1 MLIRMGRTTG
11 MDVCV
16 VVCRGKHFFATVKDL
31 MTFLLSSFEVSVCV
45 WGCVGVSV
53 SVCLCMCGLV
63 MI

>member
-1 MLIRMGRTTG
+1 

-45 WGCVGVSV
+45 GGCVGVSV